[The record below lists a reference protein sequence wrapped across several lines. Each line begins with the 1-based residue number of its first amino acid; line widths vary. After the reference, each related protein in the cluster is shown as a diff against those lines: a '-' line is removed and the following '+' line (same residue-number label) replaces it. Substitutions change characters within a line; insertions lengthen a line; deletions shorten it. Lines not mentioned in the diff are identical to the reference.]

1 MASWRSHGSRLILTA
16 SPGKSRAD
24 SATVLAGPARRNRP
38 IASQQT
44 KTDRHYRGRIAALLG
59 ELGIPPDYA
68 DRCGLPLQEEATELC
83 SIGPD
88 IFDREQWLLPAAAEA
103 WQAMRAA
110 AAEEAVE
117 LQVVSA
123 FRSVAYQADILRR
136 KLEQGQGLADILR
149 VSAAPGYSEHH
160 SGRALDLTTPGY
172 PALETAFE
180 QSEAFAWLTAHAD
193 RFRFVL
199 SFPRDNP
206 FGIAY
211 EPWHWAW
218 QPA

>member
-1 MASWRSHGSRLILTA
+1 MASKE
-16 SPGKSRAD
+16 PK
-24 SATVLAGPARRNRP
+24 TVRYRR
-38 IASQQT
+38 
-44 KTDRHYRGRIAALLG
+44 RISALLG
-59 ELGIPPDYA
+59 DLGIPPDYA
-68 DRCGLPLQEEATELC
+68 DHCGLPLQQEAVELC

-88 IFDREQWLLPAAAEA
+88 IHNREQRLTPEAAAA
-103 WQAMRAA
+103 WQAMRNAA
-110 AAEEAVE
+110 AAEAVE

-136 KLEQGQGLADILR
+136 KLEEGQRLDEILR

-172 PALETAFE
+172 PALEPAFE
-180 QSEAFAWLTAHAD
+180 QSEAFAWLAAHAR
-193 RFRFVL
+193 RFGFSL
-199 SFPRDNP
+199 SYPRDNP

-218 QPA
+218 RPA